1 MTETGGVIDNE
12 AWPGVLRTAY
22 VPHMQAR
29 PRFLHDYFPGT
40 PHRLL
45 QRHHQPTDPHAL
57 GSVHRAIREE
67 TPNLALGREYSLE
80 GEVHLHAY
88 FNIQPGTPP
97 DNRRHERVRAVFVS
111 AWWDRSG
118 PSAVFHT
125 TDAAAIYFRV
135 PLYRFR
141 NGSVRV
147 EGDGLRWPPG

>member
-1 MTETGGVIDNE
+1 
-12 AWPGVLRTAY
+12 
-22 VPHMQAR
+22 MQAR

-45 QRHHQPTDPHAL
+45 QRQHQPADAHAL

-67 TPNLALGREYSLE
+67 TPNLALGREYWLE
-80 GEVHLHAY
+80 GEVHEHAY
-88 FNIQPGTPP
+88 FNLQPTTPP
-97 DNRRHERVRAVFVS
+97 GDRRPERVRAVFVS

-125 TDAAAIYFRV
+125 ADAAAIYFRV
-135 PLYRFR
+135 PLNRFR

-147 EGDGLRWPPG
+147 EGSDLMWPPG